1 MRFDEKKIVLRDGRR
16 AVLRLAE
23 AADAEAMVKYLTDTA
38 AETEFVLRYPEECDR
53 YTVEK
58 ERELLEAFRQD
69 PNHLML
75 CCFVEDE
82 LAGNCSLQIL
92 PQLKCRH
99 RASVAIALYRRFWEL
114 GIGTAMFDAMIR
126 VAREK
131 GVKQLELEY
140 IDGNAR
146 AKALYEKMG
155 FVRVAEHPDA
165 IQLKDGSMR
174 KLVLM
179 IKRLTPCSPV
189 PA

>member
-1 MRFDEKKIVLRDGRR
+1 MLFDEKRFTLRDGRK

-38 AETEFVLRYPEECDR
+38 AETEFVLRYPEECGR

-75 CCFVEDE
+75 CCFVEGE

-99 RASVAIALYRRFWEL
+99 RADVAIALYRRFWGL
-114 GIGTAMFDAMIR
+114 GIGTAMFDAMVR
-126 VAREK
+126 VARVK
-131 GVKQLELEY
+131 GVKQMELEY
-140 IDGNAR
+140 IEGNAR
-146 AKALYEKMG
+146 GRALYEKMG

-165 IQLKDGSMR
+165 IRLKDGSMR
-174 KLVLM
+174 KLILM
-179 IKRLTPCSPV
+179 VKKL
-189 PA
+189 